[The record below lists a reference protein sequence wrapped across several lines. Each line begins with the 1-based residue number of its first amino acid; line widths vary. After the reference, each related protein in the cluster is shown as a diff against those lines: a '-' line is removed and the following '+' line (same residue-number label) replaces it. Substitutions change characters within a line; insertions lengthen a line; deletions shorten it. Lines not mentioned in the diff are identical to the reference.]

1 MSLEKEIRERLEWYD
16 GGDGVEFELWID
28 PETEIIYEVP
38 LYIKRDFKNSEKS
51 VIQKKYER
59 EA

>member
-1 MSLEKEIRERLEWYD
+1 MSLDSEIIERLEWLD

-38 LYIKRDFKNSEKS
+38 LYIKRDFKNSK
-51 VIQKKYER
+51 QWG
-59 EA
+59 AL